1 LAAVRFLLRRRRFRR
16 ISRQPSY
23 DFLLVGVIA
32 MAKGKQSGRL
42 GSSNARHGRF
52 PDEQLRLFPDLE
64 HKLPGFFEP
73 PTDSAQLPLFPANP
87 GRPRE
92 CWPVISAEREQLVR
106 RVVKKVAGEQLSL
119 FHAFPYVGRE
129 DLETEGL
136 IAVMRAM
143 SRYDFRRA
151 ALSSF
156 AYMVANRQLQSFY
169 KACRR
174 QAGRDALA
182 ARGRTRAM
190 I

>member
-1 LAAVRFLLRRRRFRR
+1 MIVR
-16 ISRQPSY
+16 
-23 DFLLVGVIA
+23 A
-32 MAKGKQSGRL
+32 KQSGRL

-52 PDEQLRLFPDLE
+52 PDETLPLFPDLE
-64 HKLPGFFEP
+64 RKLPGFFELP
-73 PTDSAQLPLFPANP
+73 ADSAQLPLFPANP
-87 GRPRE
+87 GKLRE
-92 CWPVISAEREQLVR
+92 CCPVVSAENDRLVR
-106 RVVKKVAGEQLSL
+106 RVVKKVAGAQLSL

-143 SRYDFRRA
+143 SRYDSTRA